1 MREGLRTNVAHVIL
15 GRAKV
20 EALLVALERLNGGE
34 NLRAVWAGIAQPL
47 VDHQDMIPQLPLR
60 LMNRVPTK
68 MRGLNSLLI
77 LYYTNVPDKA
87 TAS

>member
-68 MRGLNSLLI
+68 MRGLHSLLI
-77 LYYTNVPDKA
+77 LYYTNEPDKA